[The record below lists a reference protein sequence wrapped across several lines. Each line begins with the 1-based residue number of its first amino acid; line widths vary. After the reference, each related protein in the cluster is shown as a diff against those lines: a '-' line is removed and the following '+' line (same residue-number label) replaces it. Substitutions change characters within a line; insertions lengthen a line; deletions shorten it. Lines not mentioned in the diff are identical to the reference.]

1 MNSNEV
7 VPCGKMKFF
16 NIWKFSNCWLLTWKL
31 MDELDQ
37 ISPGSAFF
45 SFRLRVHYG
54 QNFTNFVKATDLEA
68 NGRIGPNLS
77 WISGYTMDKILQILS
92 RLLTWKL
99 MDELD
104 QISPGSA
111 FFSFRL
117 RVHYGQNFTNFVKAT
132 DLKLMDELDQISPGS
147 AGTLWT
153 KFYKFCQG
161 Y

>member
-16 NIWKFSNCWLLTWKL
+16 NIWKFSNCW
-31 MDELDQ
+31 
-37 ISPGSAFF
+37 
-45 SFRLRVHYG
+45 
-54 QNFTNFVKATDLEA
+54 
-68 NGRIGPNLS
+68 
-77 WISGYTMDKILQILS
+77 
-92 RLLTWKL
+92 LLTWKL